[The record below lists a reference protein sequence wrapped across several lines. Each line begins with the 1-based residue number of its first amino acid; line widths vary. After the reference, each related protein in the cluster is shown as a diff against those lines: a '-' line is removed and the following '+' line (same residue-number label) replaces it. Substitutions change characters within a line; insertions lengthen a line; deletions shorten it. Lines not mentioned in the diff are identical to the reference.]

1 LSTVLKCARVSHWK
15 WYLLSFSPGDSNNTC
30 LVLLMC
36 ICKGMQKVLVSGL
49 SFLAFNCSHK
59 YPHSWLQYVICPLA
73 NVDSLQLSGWPVVSP
88 GSTKR
93 VAAIVRPTTP
103 KSPVPTVSAFDSIED
118 SDDEEDIVPHANND
132 AAYLSSNGAI
142 VSPSCVFS

>member
-1 LSTVLKCARVSHWK
+1 VG
-15 WYLLSFSPGDSNNTC
+15 F
-30 LVLLMC
+30 
-36 ICKGMQKVLVSGL
+36 

-59 YPHSWLQYVICPLA
+59 YPHNWSQYVIRPLA
-73 NVDSLQLSGWPVVSP
+73 NADSLQLSGRPVVSP
-88 GSTKR
+88 GSSKR

-118 SDDEEDIVPHANND
+118 SDDGEDIVPDAKND

-142 VSPSCVFS
+142 VSPSCVCSLFSR